1 MFKTLTFI
9 LIFTF
14 VIDINE
20 KFQIN
25 CIKIGQVTYL
35 KRYFYFSEY
44 TKACKIVICF
54 YSKLN
59 FLLFLLF
66 SF

>member
-35 KRYFYFSEY
+35 KRSFYFSKYAEAY
-44 TKACKIVICF
+44 KIVICF
-54 YSKLN
+54 YFKLN

>member
-1 MFKTLTFI
+1 MHFPQSGEYSNFKNLSFQIIILPLKLLTIMFKTLTFI

-35 KRYFYFSEY
+35 KR
-44 TKACKIVICF
+44 
-54 YSKLN
+54 
-59 FLLFLLF
+59 
-66 SF
+66 

>member
-35 KRYFYFSEY
+35 
-44 TKACKIVICF
+44 
-54 YSKLN
+54 
-59 FLLFLLF
+59 
-66 SF
+66 

>member
-14 VIDINE
+14 VIDVNE

-25 CIKIGQVTYL
+25 CIKIRQVTYL

-44 TKACKIVICF
+44 AEAYKMTV
-54 YSKLN
+54 L
-59 FLLFLLF
+59 
-66 SF
+66 